1 VRGKTGFRGEQMRA
15 IVVGSGAGGA
25 TAARVLVRNGME
37 VVVLEAGAR
46 FKPFTRRV
54 GWTEPLRRAGLLGGE
69 RNVSRFIPAYRTTRS
84 GDDLLLVRSVAM
96 GGCTVVS
103 CGNLVRAEG
112 GLKEIGLDL
121 SKEFGELE
129 GCIGV
134 GTVPQ
139 ERWRPLTVKMF
150 RAAQEMGLDPAPT
163 PKAVDMDR
171 CSSCGLC
178 EVGCSTGARW
188 DSRTFL
194 GEAVRGGCTVRP
206 ETEVKKIVLEGGRAV
221 GVQVDGGGHS
231 ETIRGDAVV
240 LAAGGIGTAQIL
252 RSSGIAPSDTL
263 WADLVLTVGGS
274 AEGARQLEEPPMV
287 WFSQR
292 DGYIIS
298 PYLDVLSHWFH
309 RPWRNVG
316 IRDRAGVMVKLAEA
330 ANGKV
335 LADGSVEK
343 PVDEEDQGRL
353 ERAAAEVREM
363 MERAGIQAPY
373 VDGMLHGGHL
383 GGTVP
388 LRSEDVDSMHPSI
401 LPEGLWVADLS
412 LLPRSQGL
420 PTMLTTAALALRVSR
435 QIGKV

>member
-1 VRGKTGFRGEQMRA
+1 
-15 IVVGSGAGGA
+15 
-25 TAARVLVRNGME
+25 
-37 VVVLEAGAR
+37 VVLEAGGQ

-69 RNVSRFIPAYRTTRS
+69 RNVSRFIPAYRTDRS
-84 GDDLLLVRSVAM
+84 SDELLLVRSVAM

-103 CGNLVRAEG
+103 CGNMVRAEG

-134 GTVPQ
+134 GTVPK

-150 RAAQEMGLDPAPT
+150 AAAQEMGFDPAPT
-163 PKAVDMDR
+163 PKAVDMER
-171 CSSCGLC
+171 CTSCGLC
-178 EVGCSTGARW
+178 EVGCSKGARW
-188 DSRTFL
+188 DSRRFL
-194 GEAVRGGCTVRP
+194 AEAVTAGCTVLP
-206 ETEVKKIVLEGGRAV
+206 KTTVNKVILEGGKAV
-221 GVQVDGGGHS
+221 GVQV
-231 ETIRGDAVV
+231 ETNGRSDTVKGDVVV

-252 RSSGIAPSDTL
+252 RASGIAPSDTL
-263 WADLVLTVGGS
+263 WADLVLAVGGS
-274 AEGARQLEEPPMV
+274 ADGAGQLEEPPMV

-309 RPWRNVG
+309 RPWRNVS

-335 LADGSVEK
+335 LADGTVEK
-343 PVDEEDQGRL
+343 PVDAEDQGRL

-363 MERAGIQAPY
+363 MERSGVQGPY
-373 VDGMLHGGHL
+373 VNGILHGGHL

-388 LRSEDVDSMHPSI
+388 LRKEDVESMHPSM

-420 PTMLTTAALALRVSR
+420 PTMLTTAALALRASR
-435 QIGKV
+435 QIGDAGKSEDKAD

>member
-1 VRGKTGFRGEQMRA
+1 MRA

-25 TAARVLVRNGME
+25 TAARELVRRGME

-69 RNVSRFIPAYRTTRS
+69 RNVSRFIPAYRTIRS
-84 GDDLLLVRSVAM
+84 SDELLLVRSVAM

-103 CGNLVRAEG
+103 CGNMVRAEG

-121 SKEFGELE
+121 SKEFEELE

-134 GTVPQ
+134 GTVPK
-139 ERWRPLTVKMF
+139 ERWRPLTLKMF
-150 RAAQEMGLDPAPT
+150 AAAEEMGLDPAPT
-163 PKAVDMDR
+163 PKAVDMGR

-178 EVGCSTGARW
+178 EVGCTTGARW
-188 DSRTFL
+188 DSRKFL
-194 GEAVRGGCTVRP
+194 AEAMREGCTVRP
-206 ETEVKKIVLEGGRAV
+206 ETAVEKVVLEGGKAV
-221 GVQVDGGGHS
+221 GVQVESKGRRD
-231 ETIRGDAVV
+231 TLKGDVVV

-252 RSSGIAPSDTL
+252 RASGISPSDTL

-274 AEGARQLEEPPMV
+274 APGARQLEEPPMA

-292 DGYIIS
+292 NGYIIS

-309 RPWRNVG
+309 RPWRDVG
-316 IRDRAGVMVKLAEA
+316 IKDRAGVMVKLAEA

-343 PVDEEDQGRL
+343 PVDAEDQGRL

-363 MERAGIQAPY
+363 MERAGVESPY

-388 LRSEDVDSMHPSI
+388 LMKEDVAGMHPPM
-401 LPEGLWVADLS
+401 LPGGLWVADLS

-435 QIGKV
+435 QIGNV